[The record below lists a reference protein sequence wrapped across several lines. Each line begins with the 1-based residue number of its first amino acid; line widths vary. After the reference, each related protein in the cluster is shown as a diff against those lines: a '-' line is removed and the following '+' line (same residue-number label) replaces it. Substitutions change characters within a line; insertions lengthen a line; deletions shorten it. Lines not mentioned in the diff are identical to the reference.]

1 MVPVTGPKKDIG
13 DWVGEGKGWGRGGG
27 RGEGGR
33 GGRGEGG
40 EGRRGEGGRGGG
52 EKGGRG
58 GGELNNITSPHHL
71 CGLFCVSHER

>member
-13 DWVGEGKGWGRGGG
+13 YWGGEGKGWGRGEGG
-27 RGEGGR
+27 GGGEGGK
-33 GGRGEGG
+33 GR
-40 EGRRGEGGRGGG
+40 RGGG